1 MSGLIRLLSLL
12 DIFTPSTPVWPSD
25 ALIEHMECAPSTGY
39 RYIKA
44 MHEAGF
50 LTRVANGSY
59 ALGPRILE
67 LDRTHRV
74 SDPIY
79 VAGTSVIRRLARQ
92 TSCSALL
99 CELFGDSVVCVQ
111 RQLNSENLENLFDR
125 GQSRPLF
132 AGAAAK
138 AILAWLPNHQ
148 LKNLFLKQG
157 AAIERAGLGGDW
169 ERFRS
174 TLRAIR
180 TQGYAYT
187 VGESLSGIAA
197 LGAPLFN
204 RQREVVGS
212 LVLAVSTS
220 GWDESVFKALAP
232 QVVAASQAV
241 TEALAEPR
249 FSDVLA
255 ARALG

>member
-1 MSGLIRLLSLL
+1 MSGLIRLLSIL
-12 DIFTPSTPVWPSD
+12 DIFTPTTPVWPSD

-59 ALGPRILE
+59 ALGPRILA

-79 VAGTSVIRRLARQ
+79 ATGTPVIRRLAHK
-92 TSCSALL
+92 TGCSALL

-132 AGAAAK
+132 AGASAK

-148 LKNLFLKQG
+148 LKSLFFKHRE
-157 AAIERAGLGGDW
+157 AIEHAALGSDW
-169 ERFRS
+169 ESFRS

-180 TQGYAYT
+180 AMGYAHT
-187 VGESLSGIAA
+187 VSEFHIGIASI
-197 LGAPLFN
+197 GAPLFN
-204 RQREVVGS
+204 RQHEVVGS
-212 LVLAVSTS
+212 LVLAASTR
-220 GWDESVFKALAP
+220 GLDRRAFAALAP
-232 QVVAASQAV
+232 EVVAASQAV
-241 TEALAEPR
+241 TQALAEPQI
-249 FSDVLA
+249 SDVLA
-255 ARALG
+255 ARALC